1 MQARTASL
9 SRRLLRNRTAA
20 RRAFADAAH
29 SDLLDGQQF
38 DAASLLLACQLHLV
52 AVERIADFDIFGYL
66 VRAELAGTRDAVTV
80 FNDAR
85 HAITI
90 AVKEALSASV
100 PADYSIQWVSAHV
113 EMRDL
118 DPDWRQRLAEIA
130 NGKAV
135 NNQGA
140 SHGGVPGAPLVW
152 QGLRFRSQSEVRVA
166 QALDAAGAL
175 YLPNCLTRLNVGS
188 DRQTREADFLV
199 CEDGRW
205 GVLEVD
211 GPHHEGKAADDHDR
225 DRLFRTYGI
234 KVVER
239 FPSLDCF
246 NNATDVVQRF
256 LGLLRKNG

>member
-1 MQARTASL
+1 MDLSDDQVQAGAASY
-9 SRRLLRNRTAA
+9 
-20 RRAFADAAH
+20 
-29 SDLLDGQQF
+29 LLDGQQF
-38 DAASLLLACQLHLV
+38 DAASLLLACQLHLA
-52 AVERIADFDIFGYL
+52 AVDLVDAVDRNTGMELEIYL
-66 VRAELAGTRDAVTV
+66 LCAELAGARDAVTV

-85 HAITI
+85 HPMTI
-90 AVKEALSASV
+90 AVKEALSAAV

-140 SHGGVPGAPLVW
+140 SHGGVPEAPLVW
-152 QGLRFRSQSEVRVA
+152 QGLRFRSQSEIRVA
-166 QALDAAGAL
+166 QAFDAAGVL
-175 YLPNCLTRLNVGS
+175 YLPNCLARLNVDLG
-188 DRQTREADFLV
+188 RQTREADFLV
-199 CEDGRW
+199 CDDGRW

-239 FPSLDCF
+239 FPSIDCF
-246 NNATDVVQRF
+246 NNTTDVVQRF